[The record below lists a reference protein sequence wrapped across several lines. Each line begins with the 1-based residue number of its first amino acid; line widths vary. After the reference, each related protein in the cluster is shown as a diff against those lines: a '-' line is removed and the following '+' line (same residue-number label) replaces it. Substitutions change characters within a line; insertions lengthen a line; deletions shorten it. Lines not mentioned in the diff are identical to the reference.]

1 MENKL
6 LQLRNTVE
14 KLMREYDSVYN
25 HVRTNNDWKN
35 AFRDIV
41 SSEIPGLLQQCAGI
55 NAPYKIVGSYGKGRW
70 TAVPW
75 IAIFDTRITTSAQ
88 EGVYIVY
95 LLNKD
100 TRELYLTFEIAATEA
115 MGIRKNA
122 DGNVVFTG
130 VVGNNDP
137 ELKAKLQSKADQIRK
152 AVPSDYFNKD
162 ADINSGAVGYDSGA
176 VYYKK

>member
-1 MENKL
+1 MEDKL

-14 KLMREYDSVYN
+14 KLMREYDGVYN
-25 HVRTNNDWKN
+25 HVRTTNDWKN
-35 AFRDIV
+35 AFRDII

-55 NAPYKIVGSYGKGRW
+55 HAPYKIVGSYGKGRW

-75 IAIFDTRITTSAQ
+75 IAIFDIRITTSAQ

-100 TRELYLTFEIAATEA
+100 TKELYLTFEIAATEA

-122 DGNVVFTG
+122 DGNVVFIS
-130 VVGNNDP
+130 VFVEIIAGNRFPDFISLA
-137 ELKAKLQSKADQIRK
+137 LKLG
-152 AVPSDYFNKD
+152 F
-162 ADINSGAVGYDSGA
+162 
-176 VYYKK
+176 